1 MGNACCNDGSKG
13 KGDLPDQ
20 TTSNNKQQIK
30 LANDLTKSGL
40 LISKDVNNIIS
51 RSGGLLDGTFIP
63 GVRDNNSSL
72 ILGAGGVNDP
82 KKLVRFF
89 LIATFYINKYN
100 AKDADFENIFYELAK
115 KTHPTV

>member
-1 MGNACCNDGSKG
+1 MGNACCNDGPKG
-13 KGDLPDQ
+13 KGEFSDQ
-20 TTSNNKQQIK
+20 IVTKDKQQNKQPS
-30 LANDLTKSGL
+30 DLTKSGL

-51 RSGGLLDGTFIP
+51 RSGGLLSGTFIP

-72 ILGAGGVNDP
+72 ILGAGGANDP

-100 AKDADFENIFYELAK
+100 SKDADFENIFYELAK
-115 KTHPTV
+115 KTHPSA